1 MKIST
6 SQLYDSAIT
15 QMNRQQSNVAEMQAK
30 LAAGKSLVK
39 PSDDAEK
46 ATLIQRL
53 NSAAAAL
60 GETGDQGKQGR
71 FEFVRENAEDA
82 KASPLQTL

>member
-30 LAAGKSLVK
+30 LASGKSLVK

-46 ATLIQRL
+46 ATLIPPMADRTV
-53 NSAAAAL
+53 AAL
-60 GETGDQGKQGR
+60 AWR
-71 FEFVRENAEDA
+71 SN
-82 KASPLQTL
+82 L